1 MAVYFDNSA
10 TTPLCPEAVRAMA
23 EAMEAFG
30 NPSSR
35 HQLGVSAGKAVR
47 EAREAVLRSLGV
59 RGGREENLIFTA
71 SGTEADNL
79 AILGTARA
87 KKNLAGKKV
96 ITSDTEHP
104 AVLRCMEQL
113 DREGFQ
119 VCRIPTRGGLFDL
132 DRFSREMTEDTFLVS
147 VMLVNNETGQVN
159 DIRAIRAI
167 AKERNPDVCIHT
179 DAVQGYLHLPFTPEK
194 LGADLV
200 SVSAHKIHG
209 PKGIGALYVS
219 PYCVKRRTLSPVIFG
234 GGQEGG
240 FRSGTENTIGI
251 AGFGAAAAVGFD
263 KLTENREV
271 MEDLR
276 RYLIEAIR
284 GDPSLSGIRINLP
297 KSAEQ
302 APHILSL
309 TVPGIRSE
317 VMLNWLSGKGI
328 CVSSGSACSS
338 HSERI
343 SRTLLAFGLSPEEAD
358 STIRVSLS
366 HRNTREEAAAL
377 LSALREG
384 MAVLYNRN

>member
-1 MAVYFDNSA
+1 
-10 TTPLCPEAVRAMA
+10 
-23 EAMEAFG
+23 
-30 NPSSR
+30 
-35 HQLGVSAGKAVR
+35 
-47 EAREAVLRSLGV
+47 
-59 RGGREENLIFTA
+59 
-71 SGTEADNL
+71 
-79 AILGTARA
+79 
-87 KKNLAGKKV
+87 
-96 ITSDTEHP
+96 
-104 AVLRCMEQL
+104 
-113 DREGFQ
+113 
-119 VCRIPTRGGLFDL
+119 
-132 DRFSREMTEDTFLVS
+132 
-147 VMLVNNETGQVN
+147 
-159 DIRAIRAI
+159 
-167 AKERNPDVCIHT
+167 
-179 DAVQGYLHLPFTPEK
+179 
-194 LGADLV
+194 
-200 SVSAHKIHG
+200 
-209 PKGIGALYVS
+209 
-219 PYCVKRRTLSPVIFG
+219 
-234 GGQEGG
+234 
-240 FRSGTENTIGI
+240 
-251 AGFGAAAAVGFD
+251 
-263 KLTENREV
+263 